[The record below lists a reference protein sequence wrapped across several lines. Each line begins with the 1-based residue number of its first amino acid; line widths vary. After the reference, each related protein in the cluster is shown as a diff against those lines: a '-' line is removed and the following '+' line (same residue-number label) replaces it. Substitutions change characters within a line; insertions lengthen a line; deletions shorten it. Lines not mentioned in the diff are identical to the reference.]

1 MTSRYWIKLYI
12 EILDDP
18 KMGVLPDW
26 LWRRAIELFL
36 AAGENGNDGLLQP
49 VPQLAWRLRLPEPK
63 LSEALRALS
72 EVGVVH
78 ETLQGRVVTNFAK
91 RQDAIP
97 DAERQ
102 RQKRRLERM
111 SRSGHNAVTFRDV
124 DTDTESDTDTD
135 TESEAVPAAAAADPA
150 LGKVFAAYEREIG
163 PLTPMIR
170 DAILGAAREYPPEWF
185 EPAMQE
191 AVRANARNWRYC
203 EAILKRWKAEGFQS
217 RTKKPGGNGAKP
229 EKTFMEQLKEA

>member
-1 MTSRYWIKLYI
+1 
-12 EILDDP
+12 
-18 KMGVLPDW
+18 
-26 LWRRAIELFL
+26 
-36 AAGENGNDGLLQP
+36 
-49 VPQLAWRLRLPEPK
+49 
-63 LSEALRALS
+63 
-72 EVGVVH
+72 
-78 ETLQGRVVTNFAK
+78 
-91 RQDAIP
+91 
-97 DAERQ
+97 
-102 RQKRRLERM
+102 M